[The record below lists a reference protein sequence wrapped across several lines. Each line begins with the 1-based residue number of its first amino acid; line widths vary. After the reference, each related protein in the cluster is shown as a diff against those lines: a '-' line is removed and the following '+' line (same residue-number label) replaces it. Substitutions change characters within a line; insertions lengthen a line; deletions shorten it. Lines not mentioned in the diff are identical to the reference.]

1 MNIRMDLSLQ
11 GKILAGYAILV
22 AVVIGIAAI
31 LVHERQRIR
40 EIEAGTE
47 EIRSIRL
54 GINAAHR
61 RITELAMQGESVMA
75 WEVADYKEYRMYR
88 MGTDSLLQTLK
99 PHCTRYVRPEQID
112 TLRYL
117 LADKEVHLLHIMQ
130 IFERLNERDS
140 VLAKGLPEVAR
151 RAFAQWNGRK
161 RELPD
166 SSAEKRRY
174 G

>member
-88 MGTDSLLQTLK
+88 MGIVGSS
-99 PHCTRYVRPEQID
+99 
-112 TLRYL
+112 
-117 LADKEVHLLHIMQ
+117 
-130 IFERLNERDS
+130 S
-140 VLAKGLPEVAR
+140 V
-151 RAFAQWNGRK
+151 
-161 RELPD
+161 
-166 SSAEKRRY
+166 
-174 G
+174 